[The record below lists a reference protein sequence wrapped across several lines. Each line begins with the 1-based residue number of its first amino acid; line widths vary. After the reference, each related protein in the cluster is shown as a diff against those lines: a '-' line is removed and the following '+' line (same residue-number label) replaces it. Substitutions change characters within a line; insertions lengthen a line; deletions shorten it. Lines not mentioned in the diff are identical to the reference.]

1 MHATQQ
7 DSLRYID
14 RLPHVEA
21 EITYGT
27 VVDGIE
33 RYRYDTM
40 DRSRTNLVLETRP
53 MNIYD
58 VRSLRNELSYQKNGF
73 ELHDHESH
81 FAHLANSDMITTA
94 EGLAYL
100 KEKYQNEMT
109 DYIRKVSGSS
119 YVFPQP
125 GSGFFVRH
133 GSKSRIK
140 TEQRPATLAHVDFTA
155 KTAQEKVLE
164 IQRAAGPL
172 PSFRTFAIY
181 QSWRAVSPPPQDSIL
196 CFCDGRDITSED
208 CQVVDSIMGPEDVP
222 GNVYLMQM
230 GLYRPA
236 HVWYY
241 FSNLNASEVIL
252 FQGYDARHPL
262 PVMHTVFKNRV
273 PGATPRVS
281 IECRHY
287 AFFE

>member
-1 MHATQQ
+1 MHATPHNPLS
-7 DSLRYID
+7 DFA
-14 RLPHVEA
+14 RLPHVQA
-21 EITYGT
+21 EITYGAL
-27 VVDGIE
+27 VDGVQ

-40 DRSRTNLVLETRP
+40 DRSRTNLVLEKQS
-53 MNIYD
+53 MEIYD
-58 VRSLRNELSYQKNGF
+58 VRSLRDELSYQVNGF
-73 ELHDHESH
+73 ELHDHESKY
-81 FAHLANSDMITTA
+81 AHLAMNETITTA
-94 EGLAYL
+94 EGLANL
-100 KEKYQNEMT
+100 KENYQNEMT

-133 GSKSRIK
+133 GSKSKIK
-140 TEQRPATLAHVDFTA
+140 TEQRPATLAHVDFTGQ
-155 KTAQEKVLE
+155 TAQEKALQ
-164 IQRAAGPL
+164 IQREAGPL
-172 PSFRTFAIY
+172 PAFRAFAIY
-181 QSWRAVSPPPQDSIL
+181 QSWRAVSPAPQDSIL
-196 CFCDGRDITSED
+196 CFCDGRDLRPDD

-230 GLYRPA
+230 GLYRPGQT
-236 HVWYY
+236 WYY
-241 FSNLNASEVIL
+241 FSDLRANEVIL

-262 PVMHTVFKNRV
+262 PVMHTAFKNRV

>member
-1 MHATQQ
+1 MHVTQK
-7 DSLRYID
+7 DSLLFD
-14 RLPHVEA
+14 DALPHVEA

-40 DRSRTNLVLETRP
+40 DRSKTNLVLETRP

-58 VRSLRNELSYQKNGF
+58 VRSVRSGLSYQKNGF
-73 ELHDHESH
+73 ELHDHESQ
-81 FAHLANSDMITTA
+81 FAHLANTDVITTA
-94 EGLAYL
+94 EGLADL
-100 KEKYQNEMT
+100 KDNYQREMT
-109 DYIRKVSGSS
+109 DYIRKVSGSP

-133 GSKSRIK
+133 GSKSKIK

-155 KTAQEKVLE
+155 KTAEEKASE

-172 PSFRTFAIY
+172 PRFRTFAIY

-196 CFCDGRDITSED
+196 CFCDGRAITSDD

-236 HVWYY
+236 QVWYY
-241 FSNLNASEVIL
+241 FSNLQANEVIL

-262 PVMHTVFKNRV
+262 PVMHTAFKNRV